1 MDARE
6 VEVTLL
12 DRPLTVKEVTFLA
25 DEFYKFFQKQ
35 TGKGHVLTPFASYNR
50 IFHTLN
56 LANNCG
62 HLDVFVSENKIV
74 GFLMYDVSIPWWTD
88 EPCLTEMAVFT
99 VDPHFT
105 GFGRIAVER
114 LKEIASIYNCSFIQT
129 ASAICIDHKPIENLY
144 MKKGKYH
151 FTYPCFVYVLNKN
164 DTNSND

>member
-6 VEVTLL
+6 VEVTILSRKL
-12 DRPLTVKEVTFLA
+12 CDSEVAFIA
-25 DEFYKFFQKQ
+25 DKFYKYCQEQ
-35 TGKGHVLTPFASYNR
+35 SGRGHLLMPFASYSR
-50 IFHTLN
+50 ILYV
-56 LANNCG
+56 LKSANDCG
-62 HLDVFVSENKIV
+62 YLDVFVAGDRIV
-74 GFLMYDVSIPWWTD
+74 GFILYDVSIPWWTD
-88 EPCLTEMAVFT
+88 EPCLTEMAIFT
-99 VDPHFT
+99 VDPSFV

-114 LKEIASIYNCSFIQT
+114 LKEIASIYNCSFIHT